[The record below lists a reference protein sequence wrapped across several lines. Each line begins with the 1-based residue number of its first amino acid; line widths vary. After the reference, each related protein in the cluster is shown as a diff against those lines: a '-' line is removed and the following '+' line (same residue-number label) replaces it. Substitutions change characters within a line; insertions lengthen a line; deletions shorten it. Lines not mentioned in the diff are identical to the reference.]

1 MSQYT
6 ENYHLEKP
14 ELNDDYDAFI
24 TNYGNNMDIIDEHL
38 GQGGGGSSVSWQQLQ
53 VTGDKIATIRI
64 SGIDTDVYSPNA
76 RTFSMAISRAN
87 IDSGENY
94 STIFGKIKKYFADLK
109 TVAFTANTSDLTN
122 DAGFITNTV
131 NNLANYYLKSETYT
145 QAEVNALIGAITTI
159 HFEVVQTLPT
169 SDIQTNVIYLVPKS
183 TAGTNDVYD
192 EYINMDGTSAGWEL
206 IGSTQVD
213 LSNYYT
219 KTQTDTLLD
228 GKVSDV
234 KVNDTSVV
242 DSSHV
247 ANITSYE
254 EVTIAQYNALPAE
267 KKNCGIAYFIKDL
280 DNASVEG
287 YPPLIYS
294 LEEREVGVWHDGK
307 PVYQKTILNNS
318 TNASGSN
325 ITINVSDLDI
335 DVCVSINGI
344 CDRIVPNIGT
354 LIYDMNTWEESQLHT
369 CLSHSKFSG
378 NIQYQIKLY
387 TNESTSWQVITIQY
401 TKNADTAGSGTWNGQ
416 GGLAHHYST
425 TEKIIGTWIDG
436 KPIYECTFDISAS
449 PLTIQAYSWANTT
462 ISNSDIK
469 RILHAS
475 GSNAD
480 GAYWGFLSANRDSGS
495 YVQILNI
502 RNTPIALSY
511 FTLQYTKL
519 SD

>member
-14 ELNDDYDAFI
+14 ESNDDFENFLG
-24 TNYGNNMDIIDEHL
+24 NYGSNMDIIDEHL
-38 GQGGGGSSVSWQQLQ
+38 GQGGGGSSVSWNQLQ

-87 IDSGENY
+87 INSGEDY

-109 TVAFTANTSDLTN
+109 TVAFTGNSSDLNN

-192 EYINMDGTSAGWEL
+192 EYINTTGTSAGWEL

-254 EVTIAQYNALPAE
+254 EVTIAQYNALPAS

-294 LEEREVGVWHDGK
+294 LEEREVGVWTDGK
-307 PVYQKTILNNS
+307 PLYQITFELSTSMTIPNNS
-318 TNASGSN
+318 WQSIGVNPTNGEKIINCWGMTEDYSCAPFLGWMDGATFKVQTTRSTSGSYSVKWV
-325 ITINVSDLDI
+325 TV
-335 DVCVSINGI
+335 
-344 CDRIVPNIGT
+344 
-354 LIYDMNTWEESQLHT
+354 
-369 CLSHSKFSG
+369 
-378 NIQYQIKLY
+378 LY
-387 TNESTSWQVITIQY
+387 TKTT
-401 TKNADTAGSGTWNGQ
+401 DTAGSGTWNGQ

-425 TEKIIGTWIDG
+425 NETVIGTWIDG
-436 KPIYECTFDISAS
+436 KPLYEKTIPLSFTGTPQTFNDIDLGLGTAITVHNAKGYVTS
-449 PLTIQAYSWANTT
+449 Q
-462 ISNSDIK
+462 
-469 RILHAS
+469 S
-475 GSNAD
+475 GQYLDLFSHLNRWGLNLCI
-480 GAYWGFLSANRDSGS
+480 GAWIDLP
-495 YVQILNI
+495 NI
-502 RNTPIALSY
+502 RIAVGNDMGLAY
-511 FTLQYTKL
+511 TGYVILQYTKTT
-519 SD
+519 D

>member
-14 ELNDDYDAFI
+14 ESNDNFENFRE
-24 TNYGNNMDIIDEHL
+24 NYNSNMDIIDQHL
-38 GQGGGGSSVSWQQLQ
+38 GSGGSGSDVSWNQLQ

-87 IDSGENY
+87 INSDEDY

-109 TVAFTANTSDLTN
+109 TVAFTANASDLTN

-145 QAEVNALIGAITTI
+145 QAEVNTLIGAITTI

-192 EYINMDGTSAGWEL
+192 EYINTTGTSAGWEL

-254 EVTIAQYNALPAE
+254 EVTIAQYNALPAS

-294 LEEREVGVWHDGK
+294 LEEREVGVWTDGK
-307 PVYQKTILNNS
+307 PLYQKTWDFGSAITVNS
-318 TNASGSN
+318 NAWTDTSISNSNIEAIVKVVGGNLSSGKITCFDGLSATADSGSVVKILQN
-325 ITINVSDLDI
+325 RNVAINVKYL
-335 DVCVSINGI
+335 
-344 CDRIVPNIGT
+344 T
-354 LIYDMNTWEESQLHT
+354 L
-369 CLSHSKFSG
+369 
-378 NIQYQIKLY
+378 
-387 TNESTSWQVITIQY
+387 QY
-401 TKNADTAGSGTWNGQ
+401 TKTTDTAGSGIWNGQ

-425 TEKIIGTWIDG
+425 SEKIIGTWIDG
-436 KPIYECTFDISAS
+436 KPIYEKTFTGLSQATSGTAWLVVTGTDIANLKEIINADVYGLSSENA
-449 PLTIQAYSWANTT
+449 LVHMAIAEYTAYQN
-462 ISNSDIK
+462 K
-469 RILHAS
+469 LRIEIV
-475 GSNAD
+475 SNA
-480 GAYWGFLSANRDSGS
+480 FNRT
-495 YVQILNI
+495 ITMATI
-502 RNTPIALSY
+502 
-511 FTLQYTKL
+511 QYTKTT
-519 SD
+519 D